1 MATHKSAIKRGI
13 QSKAQ
18 RLRNM
23 AYKTRAKTVIKEV
36 RLAIA
41 NKRIEDAKLSLNKAI
56 SVLQKT
62 QSKGVIHKKTAGR
75 KISRL
80 ALQVNKLA
88 TTSSKAD
95 KDEKSGSPKQDR
107 SSPQT

>member
-1 MATHKSAIKRGI
+1 MATHKSAIKRCI

-18 RLRNM
+18 RSRNM
-23 AYKTRAKTVIKEV
+23 AYKTKAKTVIKEV

-41 NKRIEDAKLSLNKAI
+41 HKKIEDAKLSLNKAT
-56 SVLQKT
+56 SVLQKI
-62 QSKGVIHKKTAGR
+62 QSKGVIHKNTAGR

-88 TTSSKAD
+88 TMSSKAG
-95 KDEKSGSPKQDR
+95 KDEKSGSPRQDQP
-107 SSPQT
+107 SPQT